1 MIIESPQNSN
11 YKFWKNLKRKKYRNI
26 NNLFIV
32 EGKKLYREALFSDII
47 INSVIISE
55 SFSMS
60 FFESEKVKNLYILTD
75 SLFKDLST
83 MEHSEGILCICEK
96 KKIAEEKGDKVVILD
111 GIKDPGNAGT
121 IIRSA
126 EAFGFT
132 DCIFIN
138 DSVDPYNSKVIR
150 GSMGSFF
157 RVRITEE
164 DNITTLISKNYKLL
178 ALDMAGKA
186 LSEYHFQGKIGL
198 IIGSEAHGV
207 STEMRDLVDDL
218 ISIPMKGKVESL
230 NAGIAASITMYE
242 LNNRML

>member
-55 SFSMS
+55 SFSLE
-60 FFESEKVKNLYILTD
+60 FFEYEKIENLYILAD
-75 SLFKDLST
+75 ALFNDLSS

-96 KKIAEEKGDKVVILD
+96 KKAIDDMGEKIVILD

-132 DCIFIN
+132 DCIFFN

-157 RVRITEE
+157 RVRIMEE
-164 DNITTLISKNYKLL
+164 DSITDLKSKNYKLL
-178 ALDMAGKA
+178 ALDMKGKA
-186 LSEYHFQGKIGL
+186 LSDYQFHGKIGL

-207 STEMRDLVDDL
+207 SMELREIVDDL